1 MSNGRGGG
9 REWEERLVGDPIGR
23 RDRESASLGA
33 MGAAQWSGRWM
44 TRPHCKFVRVY
55 EPSIALS
62 FKAARV

>member
-33 MGAAQWSGRWM
+33 VGRDGHRSAVGPVNDSAA
-44 TRPHCKFVRVY
+44 
-55 EPSIALS
+55 AL
-62 FKAARV
+62 